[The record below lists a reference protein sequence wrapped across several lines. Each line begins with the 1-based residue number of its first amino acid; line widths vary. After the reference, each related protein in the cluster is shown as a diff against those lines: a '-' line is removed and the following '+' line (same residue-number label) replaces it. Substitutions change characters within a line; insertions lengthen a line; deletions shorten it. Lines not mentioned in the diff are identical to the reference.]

1 MARSDRKGAMATS
14 TYDET
19 RAEAFAE
26 RMLDMLN
33 SGALMVMAS
42 VGHRT
47 GLFDALAETG
57 AATSTELAGAA
68 GLDERYVREWLG
80 AMTAGRI
87 VEIDP
92 QTGRFTLPPEHAAW
106 LTRAASPD
114 NLAVEAQWITSL
126 STVEDDI
133 VERFRHGGGVPYE
146 RYARFHEVMAEE
158 SAQTVLSVLFSHILP
173 LVPGMTERLEEGA
186 TLLDLGCGRGRALVL
201 LADRFPKSTF
211 LGNDLSADAIAFAT
225 AQAAERGLENVR
237 FEARD
242 LSTFDADAEPDAFAY
257 VTTFDAVH
265 DQARPL
271 ALLRG
276 IRRTIEPDGVYLMQ
290 DIQGSSHVHE
300 NIDHPGGPLLYMIS
314 CMHCMTVSLA
324 QGGEG
329 LGAMWGE
336 QKARELLAE
345 AGFDSVEVHLLE
357 HDPFNAYF
365 VVRP

>member
-1 MARSDRKGAMATS
+1 MGAA
-14 TYDET
+14 TYDEA
-19 RAEAFAE
+19 RAEAFAG

-33 SGALMVMAS
+33 SGALMVMTS

-47 GLFDALAETG
+47 GLFDALAELDD
-57 AATSTELAGAA
+57 ATSHELAEAA
-68 GLDERYVREWLG
+68 ELDERYVREWLG
-80 AMTAGRI
+80 AMVTGRI

-92 QTGRFTLPPEHAAW
+92 ETHRYSLPAEHAAW

-114 NLAVEAQWITSL
+114 NLAVEAQWITTL
-126 STVEDDI
+126 SAVEDDI
-133 VERFRHGGGVPYE
+133 LECFQNGGGVPYQRFE
-146 RYARFHEVMAEE
+146 RFHEVMAEE

-173 LVPGMTERLEEGA
+173 LVPGMAERLEEGA
-186 TLLDLGCGRGRALVL
+186 SLLDLGCGRGRALVL
-201 LADRFPKSTF
+201 LGERFPASSF
-211 LGNDLSADAIAFAT
+211 VGYDLSGDAIAFAS

-237 FEARD
+237 FEQRD
-242 LSTFDADAEPDAFAY
+242 LSTFDLDAEPESFDF

-271 ALLRG
+271 AMLRG
-276 IRRTIEPDGVYLMQ
+276 IRRALRSDGVYLMQ

-300 NIDHPGGPLLYMIS
+300 NIDHPGAPLLYMIS

-324 QGGEG
+324 QGGDG

-345 AGFDSVEVHLLE
+345 AGFSSVDVHLLE

>member
-1 MARSDRKGAMATS
+1 MAST
-14 TYDET
+14 TYDES
-19 RAEAFAE
+19 RAEAFAG
-26 RMLDMLN
+26 RVLDILN
-33 SGALMVMAS
+33 DGAVAVMMS

-47 GLFDALAETG
+47 GLFDALRESG
-57 AATSTELAGAA
+57 AATSEEIAAAA
-68 GLDERYVREWLG
+68 GLNERYVREWLG
-80 AMTAGRI
+80 AMTTGRI
-87 VEIDP
+87 VELDP
-92 QTGRFTLPPEHAAW
+92 ATSRYSLPAEHAAW

-133 VERFRHGGGVPYE
+133 VECFRSGGGVPYE
-146 RYARFHEVMAEE
+146 RYPRFHEVMAAE

-173 LVPGMTERLEEGA
+173 LVPGMSEQLADGTS
-186 TLLDLGCGRGRALVL
+186 LLDLGCGRGRALL
-201 LADRFPKSTF
+201 MLAERFPASTF
-211 LGNDLSADAIAFAT
+211 RGYDLSTDAIAYASE
-225 AQAAERGLENVR
+225 QARERGLENVS
-237 FEARD
+237 FEQRD
-242 LSTFDADAEPDAFAY
+242 LSSFDVDAEPEAFAF

-271 ALLRG
+271 ALLKG
-276 IRRTIEPDGVYLMQ
+276 IRRTLAPEGVYLMQ
-290 DIQGSSHVHE
+290 DIQGSSHHHE
-300 NIDHPGGPLLYMIS
+300 NLDHPGGPLLYMIS

-324 QGGEG
+324 QGGDG

-345 AGFDSVEVHLLE
+345 AGFTSVDVHLLE

>member
-1 MARSDRKGAMATS
+1 VTTTTFDA
-14 TYDET
+14 E
-19 RAEAFAE
+19 RADAFAE

-33 SGALMVMAS
+33 GGALMVMVS

-47 GLFDALAETG
+47 GLLDAMRERG
-57 AATSTELAGAA
+57 AATSDELAEAA

-80 AMTAGRI
+80 ALTAGRI
-87 VEIDP
+87 VDLEAE
-92 QTGRFTLPPEHAAW
+92 TGRYALPAEHAAW

-126 STVEDDI
+126 SNVEDDI
-133 VERFRHGGGVPYE
+133 VDCFRSGGGVPYE
-146 RYARFHEVMAEE
+146 RYPRFHEVMAEE

-173 LVPGMTERLEEGA
+173 LVPGMSERLEEGA
-186 TLLDLGCGRGRALVL
+186 ALLDLGCGRGRALL
-201 LADRFPKSTF
+201 MLAERYPASRF
-211 LGNDLSADAIAFAT
+211 LGYDLSAEAIAYAT
-225 AQAAERGLENVR
+225 RQAAERGLENVS
-237 FEARD
+237 FEQRD
-242 LSTFDADAEPDAFAY
+242 LSTFDVDAEPESFAF

-271 ALLRG
+271 ALLKG
-276 IRRTIEPDGVYLMQ
+276 IRRTLEPDGVYLMQ
-290 DIQGSSHVHE
+290 DIQGSSHHHE
-300 NIDHPGGPLLYMIS
+300 NLDHPGAPLLYMIS

-324 QGGEG
+324 QGGDG

-345 AGFDSVEVHLLE
+345 AGFTSVEVHLLE

>member
-1 MARSDRKGAMATS
+1 MAST
-14 TYDET
+14 TYDES
-19 RAEAFAE
+19 RAEAFAG
-26 RMLDMLN
+26 RVLDILN
-33 SGALMVMAS
+33 DGAVAVMMS

-47 GLFDALAETG
+47 GLFDALRESG
-57 AATSTELAGAA
+57 AATSEELAAAA
-68 GLDERYVREWLG
+68 GLNERYVREWLG
-80 AMTAGRI
+80 AMTTGRI
-87 VEIDP
+87 VELDP
-92 QTGRFTLPPEHAAW
+92 ATSRYSLPAEHAAW

-133 VERFRHGGGVPYE
+133 VECFRSGGGVPYE
-146 RYARFHEVMAEE
+146 RYPRFHEVMAEE

-173 LVPGMTERLEEGA
+173 LVPDMSKRLEDGA
-186 TLLDLGCGRGRALVL
+186 SLLDLGCGRGRALL
-201 LADRFPKSTF
+201 MLAERFPASTF
-211 LGNDLSADAIAFAT
+211 RGYDLSTDAIAFANE
-225 AQAAERGLENVR
+225 QARERGLENVS
-237 FEARD
+237 FEQRD
-242 LSTFDADAEPDAFAY
+242 LSSFDLDADPEAFAF

-276 IRRTIEPDGVYLMQ
+276 IRRTLAPEGVYLMQ
-290 DIQGSSHVHE
+290 DIQGSSHHHE
-300 NIDHPGGPLLYMIS
+300 NLDHPGGPMLYMIS

-324 QGGEG
+324 QGGDG

-345 AGFDSVEVHLLE
+345 AGFTSVDVHLLE

>member
-1 MARSDRKGAMATS
+1 MAST
-14 TYDET
+14 TYDDT
-19 RAEAFAE
+19 RADAFAA

-33 SGALMVMAS
+33 SAALMVMTS
-42 VGHRT
+42 VGHRA
-47 GLFDALAETG
+47 GLFDALRETG
-57 AATSTELAGAA
+57 PATSGELAEAA
-68 GLDERYVREWLG
+68 RLQERYVREWLG
-80 AMTAGRI
+80 AMTTGRI
-87 VEIDP
+87 VELDP
-92 QTGRFTLPPEHAAW
+92 SSGRYSLPAEHAAW

-114 NLAVEAQWITSL
+114 NLAVEAQWITTL
-126 STVEDDI
+126 STVEEDI
-133 VERFRHGGGVPYE
+133 LKCFRTGGGVPYE

-158 SAQTVLSVLFSHILP
+158 SAQTVLSVLFTHILP

-186 TLLDLGCGRGRALVL
+186 SLLDLGCGRGRALL
-201 LADRFPKSTF
+201 TLAERFPGSRF
-211 LGNDLSADAIAFAT
+211 QGYDLSADAIGFAR
-225 AQAAERGLENVR
+225 ALAAEQGLENVA
-237 FEARD
+237 FEERD
-242 LSTFDADAEPDAFAY
+242 LSDFDVAAQPGAFAY

-271 ALLRG
+271 ALLKG
-276 IRRTIEPDGVYLMQ
+276 IRRTLEPDGVYLMQ

-300 NIDHPGGPLLYMIS
+300 NLEHPGGPLLYMIS

-336 QKARELLAE
+336 QKARELLAD
-345 AGFDSVEVHLLE
+345 AGFTSVDVHVLE

>member
-1 MARSDRKGAMATS
+1 VAT
-14 TYDET
+14 TFDQR
-19 RAEAFAE
+19 RAEAFAG
-26 RMLDMLN
+26 RMLDLLN
-33 SGALMVMAS
+33 DGALAVMIS

-47 GLFDALAETG
+47 GLLDALADHG
-57 AATSTELAGAA
+57 PATSQELADAA

-80 AMTAGRI
+80 ALTAGRI
-87 VEIDP
+87 VELDP
-92 QTGRFTLPPEHAAW
+92 AAGRYSLPAEHAAW

-133 VERFRHGGGVPYE
+133 VECFRSGGGVPYE
-146 RYARFHEVMAEE
+146 RYPRFHEVMAEE

-173 LVPGMTERLEEGA
+173 LVPGMSERLEEGA
-186 TLLDLGCGRGRALVL
+186 GLLDLGCGRGRALL
-201 LADRFPKSTF
+201 MLAERFPASAF
-211 LGNDLSADAIAFAT
+211 RGYDLSADAVALAR
-225 AQAAERGLENVR
+225 AQADERGLGNVT
-237 FEARD
+237 FEQRD
-242 LSTFDADAEPDAFAY
+242 LSTFDEDAESEAFAF

-271 ALLRG
+271 ALLKG
-276 IRRTIEPDGVYLMQ
+276 IRRTLEPDGVYLMQ
-290 DIQGSSHVHE
+290 DIQGSSHHHE

-324 QGGEG
+324 QGGDG

-345 AGFDSVEVHLLE
+345 AGFGSIELHLLD

>member
-1 MARSDRKGAMATS
+1 MAST
-14 TYDET
+14 TYDEA
-19 RAEAFAE
+19 RAEAFAG
-26 RMLDMLN
+26 RMLELLN
-33 SGALMVMAS
+33 DGALAVMIS

-47 GLFDALAETG
+47 GLLDALAEHG
-57 AATSTELAGAA
+57 AATSQELADVA
-68 GLDERYVREWLG
+68 GLEERYVREWLG
-80 AMTAGRI
+80 ALTAGRI
-87 VEIDP
+87 VDLDP
-92 QTGRFTLPPEHAAW
+92 EAGRYSLPAEHGAW

-133 VERFRHGGGVPYE
+133 VECFRSGGGVPYE
-146 RYARFHEVMAEE
+146 RYPRFHEVMAEE

-173 LVPGMTERLEEGA
+173 LVAGMSERLEEGA
-186 TLLDLGCGRGRALVL
+186 TLLDLGCGRGRALL
-201 LADRFPKSTF
+201 MLAERFPKSTF
-211 LGNDLSADAIAFAT
+211 RGYDLSADAIAFAS
-225 AQAAERGLENVR
+225 AQADERGLRNVR
-237 FEARD
+237 FEQRD
-242 LSTFDADAEPDAFAY
+242 LSTFDEDAESEGFAF

-271 ALLRG
+271 ALLKG
-276 IRRTIEPDGVYLMQ
+276 IRRTLEPEGVYLMQ
-290 DIQGSSHVHE
+290 DIQGSSHHHE
-300 NIDHPGGPLLYMIS
+300 NVDHPGGPLLYMIS
-314 CMHCMTVSLA
+314 TMHCMTVSLA

-345 AGFDSVEVHLLE
+345 AGFTSVEVHLLE

>member
-1 MARSDRKGAMATS
+1 VGTTFDQQ
-14 TYDET
+14 
-19 RAEAFAE
+19 RAEAFAG
-26 RMLDMLN
+26 RMLDLLN
-33 SGALMVMAS
+33 DGALAVMIS

-47 GLFDALAETG
+47 GLLDALREHG
-57 AATSTELAGAA
+57 PATSQELADAA
-68 GLDERYVREWLG
+68 RLDERYVREWLG
-80 AMTAGRI
+80 ALTAGRI
-87 VEIDP
+87 VELDP
-92 QTGRFTLPPEHAAW
+92 AAGRYALPAEHAAW

-133 VERFRHGGGVPYE
+133 VECFRSGGGVPYE
-146 RYARFHEVMAEE
+146 QYPRFHEVMAEE

-173 LVPGMTERLEEGA
+173 LVPGMSERLEDGA
-186 TLLDLGCGRGRALVL
+186 RLLDLGCGRGRALL
-201 LADRFPKSTF
+201 MLAERFPASTF
-211 LGNDLSADAIAFAT
+211 RGYDLSADAVAFAR
-225 AQAAERGLENVR
+225 AQADERGLRNVT
-237 FEARD
+237 FEQRD
-242 LSTFDADAEPDAFAY
+242 LSTFDEDAEPEAFAF

-271 ALLRG
+271 ALLKG
-276 IRRTIEPDGVYLMQ
+276 IRRTLEPDGVYLMQ
-290 DIQGSSHVHE
+290 DIQGSSHHHE
-300 NIDHPGGPLLYMIS
+300 NVDHPGGPLLYMIS

-345 AGFDSVEVHLLE
+345 AGFRSVEVHLLD

>member
-1 MARSDRKGAMATS
+1 MATS
-14 TYDET
+14 YDET

-33 SGALMVMAS
+33 GGSLMVLTS

-47 GLFDALAETG
+47 GLFDALAEHG
-57 AATSTELAGAA
+57 PATSEELADAA
-68 GLDERYVREWLG
+68 GLNERYVREWLAG
-80 AMTAGRI
+80 MATGRI
-87 VEIDP
+87 TELDP
-92 QTGRFTLPPEHAAW
+92 ETGRFTLPPEHAAW

-133 VERFRHGGGVPYE
+133 VDRFRTGGGVPYE
-146 RYARFHEVMAEE
+146 RYPRFHEVMAEE

-173 LVPGMTERLEEGA
+173 LVPGMTEHLDAGA
-186 TLLDLGCGRGRALVL
+186 SLLDLGCGRGRALAM
-201 LADRFPKSTF
+201 LAERFPRSTF
-211 LGNDLSADAIAFAT
+211 QGYDLSPDAIEYARAEV
-225 AQAAERGLENVR
+225 AERRLENIHFDV
-237 FEARD
+237 RD
-242 LSTFDADAEPDAFAY
+242 LSSFDSEAEPEAFSY

-276 IRRTIEPDGVYLMQ
+276 IRRTIKADGVYLMQ

-300 NIDHPGGPLLYMIS
+300 NIDHPGAPLLYMIS

-324 QGGEG
+324 QGGDG

-345 AGFDSVEVHLLE
+345 AGFGSVEVHVLE